1 MFYKSLLAVSVVTVM
16 ANTSFASGSI
26 RVSDEQSLR
35 SAFER
40 ASFDSSI
47 DTVVFDRNTRIALS
61 EPAVYSGSQALSI
74 FGNGA
79 VIDGSSAG
87 EFVLDGDLTA
97 ITEDGSLVFNTSA
110 ALTIR
115 NLSVINSATRGIVV
129 NIPADATGADVAV
142 TLDGVKI
149 RNSALFGLHIDDNA
163 DEFDDGLS
171 GSSVGIHLQVLNAIF
186 TENGTGAIDFD
197 GVRVDERGEGD
208 IEAFFYNTSINAN
221 GGDGMEL
228 DEAGDGDV
236 IASLLN
242 VKLNNNGYYNAE
254 DLDDGFDV
262 DEAGEGDVRLILNNV
277 EINGNLDEGLDVD
290 EAGEGSVELRLRK
303 VTAVDN
309 ADEGVKVDEEDEGD
323 IEANL
328 KQLTV
333 RRSGDDGI
341 QFTETGEG
349 KINAKLNKVVVRDSG
364 KFGIKFEQW
373 VEEDEAVSIEPEGR
387 ARLKK
392 VRLTGNLSGDEVQ
405 VNNVKLK

>member
-1 MFYKSLLAVSVVTVM
+1 MFYKSLLAMSVAAAM
-16 ANTSFASGSI
+16 ANTSFASSSI
-26 RVSDEQSLR
+26 QVSDEESLR
-35 SAFER
+35 SAFEA

-47 DTVVFDRNTRIALS
+47 DTLVFERNTRIELT
-61 EPAVYSGSQALSI
+61 EPVVYSGSQALSI

-79 VIDGSSAG
+79 VIDGSLAG
-87 EFVLDGDLTA
+87 EFVLDDDLTA

-115 NLSVINSATRGIVV
+115 HLSVINSATRGIVV
-129 NIPADATGADVAV
+129 NIPSDATGADVAV
-142 TLDGVKI
+142 TLDRVKV

-171 GSSVGIHLQVLNAIF
+171 GSSVGVHLQVLYSVF

-197 GVRVDERGEGD
+197 GIRVDERGEGD
-208 IEAFFYNTSINAN
+208 ITAFFYDTRINAN

-236 IASLLN
+236 MASLLN

-262 DEAGEGDVRLILNNV
+262 DEAGEGDVRLILKNV
-277 EINGNLDEGLDVD
+277 KINGNLDEGLDVD

-303 VTAVDN
+303 VTARDN

-323 IEANL
+323 IRANL

-341 QFTETGEG
+341 QFTELGEG
-349 KINAKLNKVVVRDSG
+349 KIDAKLNEVVVRDSG
-364 KFGIKFEQW
+364 KFGIKLEQW
-373 VEEDEAVSIEPEGR
+373 VEEDEATSIESEGR
-387 ARLKK
+387 ARLKR